1 MKKNGFTLIELLA
14 VIIILCITVTIV
26 VIKVE
31 NNIKNTSNFE
41 NEMKISTL
49 ENATKVY
56 VESYYNELS
65 NLKQK
70 NVDLVSLNTLVDKGL
85 LENKD
90 VEDFGT
96 DKLVLVANIN
106 GIYKIKYIGTSK
118 NVIFLNGSKEISIY
132 QGDVYNEM
140 GAYVAIPNTGVI
152 ELSSSNISSNINT
165 NVKGSYDVIYSCTN
179 AVSETR
185 KIFII

>member
-70 NVDLVSLNTLVDKGL
+70 
-85 LENKD
+85 
-90 VEDFGT
+90 
-96 DKLVLVANIN
+96 I
-106 GIYKIKYIGTSK
+106 
-118 NVIFLNGSKEISIY
+118 
-132 QGDVYNEM
+132 
-140 GAYVAIPNTGVI
+140 
-152 ELSSSNISSNINT
+152 
-165 NVKGSYDVIYSCTN
+165 
-179 AVSETR
+179 
-185 KIFII
+185 